1 MELKRISDITW
12 EIPKEGD
19 MKVPGLVFASR
30 KLLAGAEND
39 KTLVQARNVAC
50 LPGIQRMSY
59 VMPDA
64 HQGYGFP
71 IGGVAAFDL
80 EEGIISPG
88 GVGYDINCGVRLLR
102 SDFTENDISERRKE
116 LLAAIFRE
124 VPAGVGKGGVTKLSR
139 GVLADIL
146 AKGAEWAVENG
157 YGAAED
163 LERTEEGGRM
173 SEADPAAVSDRAME
187 RGIPQLGTLGAGN
200 HFLEIQKVDKI
211 HDSATAAA
219 FGLDAEGQVTVMIHC
234 GSRGLGHQVAT
245 DYIGL
250 MENAFGTAGLPDR
263 ELVNAP
269 FRSSLARRYYGAM
282 CAAVNF
288 AFANRQMIA
297 HWVRDV
303 FAEVMGRAMPMGQVY
318 DVCHNVAKVESHEV
332 DGLWKDLCVHRKGAT
347 RSFGPGR
354 AEVPAA
360 YRSVGQ
366 PVLIPG
372 SMGTASYVLAGTA
385 EAEGLSFGST
395 AHGAGRLMSR
405 HEALRRFRG
414 EQIRDDLAR
423 RGVELQAGSW
433 KGVAEEASGAYKDV
447 DEVVRVS
454 HEAGL
459 GRLVA
464 RLVRHERIV
473 GATLC
478 VAARG
483 GPWEPRCG
491 NPTTGVVARRP
502 HGADAAIPSSDSSVS
517 VRARLRAS
525 SPPDRM
531 VASSGRSLRRVAGLS
546 RRAKPAR
553 SGPRS
558 ERGGRPG
565 EWACHG
571 VFGIV

>member
-1 MELKRISDITW
+1 MELRKISEIAW
-12 EIPKEGD
+12 EIPKDGD
-19 MKVPGLVFASR
+19 MKVPGLVYASR
-30 KLLAGAEND
+30 KLLTGVEND
-39 KTLVQARNVAC
+39 KTLTQARNVAC
-50 LPGIQRMSY
+50 LPGIRRMSY

-102 SDFTENDISERRKE
+102 SDFTEKDLEDRRRA
-116 LLAAIFRE
+116 LLAGIFEE

-139 GVLADIL
+139 NVLRDIL
-146 AKGAEWAVENG
+146 SRGAEWAVENG
-157 YGAAED
+157 YGESGD
-163 LERTEEGGRM
+163 LERTEERGRM
-173 SEADPAAVSDRAME
+173 GEADPAAVSDRAME
-187 RGIPQLGTLGAGN
+187 RGVPQLGTLGAGN
-200 HFLEIQKVDKI
+200 HFLEIQQVDKI
-211 HDSATAAA
+211 YDRPVAAA

-234 GSRGLGHQVAT
+234 GSRGLGHQVAS
-245 DYIGL
+245 DYINL

-269 FRSSLARRYYGAM
+269 FRSGLARRYYGAM
-282 CAAVNF
+282 CAAVNY

-297 HWVRDV
+297 HRVRDV
-303 FAEVMGRAMPMGQVY
+303 FAKVMGAAGGMGQVY
-318 DVCHNVAKVESHEV
+318 DVCHNVAKVETHELG
-332 DGLWKDLCVHRKGAT
+332 GLRKDLCVHRKGAT

-354 AEVPAA
+354 PEVPAV

-372 SMGTASYVLAGTA
+372 SMGTASYVLAGTR

-423 RGVELQAGSW
+423 RGVELRAGSW

-464 RLVRHERIV
+464 RLVPLAV
-473 GATLC
+473 MKG
-478 VAARG
+478 
-483 GPWEPRCG
+483 
-491 NPTTGVVARRP
+491 
-502 HGADAAIPSSDSSVS
+502 
-517 VRARLRAS
+517 
-525 SPPDRM
+525 
-531 VASSGRSLRRVAGLS
+531 
-546 RRAKPAR
+546 
-553 SGPRS
+553 
-558 ERGGRPG
+558 
-565 EWACHG
+565 
-571 VFGIV
+571 